1 MLKGL
6 SQKSWQVDVV
16 GDKARPNYRV
26 PLIRCGQ
33 CEEFV
38 PLLRSTFV
46 SSLGGAYCK
55 ECRDT
60 FKDDPPRVSRER
72 EGTQA

>member
-1 MLKGL
+1 MLNGFREKL
-6 SQKSWQVDVV
+6 WQVNVV

-26 PLIRCGQ
+26 PLVRCGQ
-33 CEEFV
+33 CDGCV

-46 SSLGGAYCK
+46 SSLGGAYCQ

-72 EGTQA
+72 KRVQA

>member
-1 MLKGL
+1 MLNGFRKKL
-6 SQKSWQVDVV
+6 WQVDVV

-26 PLIRCGQ
+26 PLVRCGQ

-46 SSLGGAYCK
+46 SSLGGAYCQ

-60 FKDDPPRVSRER
+60 FKDSSSVVARER
-72 EGTQA
+72 EGV